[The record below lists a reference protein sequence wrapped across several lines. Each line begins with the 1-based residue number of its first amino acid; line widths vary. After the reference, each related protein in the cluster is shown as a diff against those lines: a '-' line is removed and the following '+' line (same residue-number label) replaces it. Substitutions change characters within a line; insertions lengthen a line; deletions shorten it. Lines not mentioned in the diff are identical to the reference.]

1 MKFSKCKEIK
11 LLGHWVSFGY
21 SFTRVAFGFSLDKYS
36 LQVDFLFFWFGV
48 EFK

>member
-1 MKFSKCKEIK
+1 MKLTKSKEIK

-36 LQVDFLFFWFGV
+36 LQIDFLFFWLGI